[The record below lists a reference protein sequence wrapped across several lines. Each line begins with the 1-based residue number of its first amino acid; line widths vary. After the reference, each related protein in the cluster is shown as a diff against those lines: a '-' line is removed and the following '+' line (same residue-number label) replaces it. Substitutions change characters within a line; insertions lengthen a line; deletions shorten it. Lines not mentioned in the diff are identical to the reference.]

1 MPSYEIEFPL
11 AGLSPDDVEAALQDI
26 GAGAITFLDGG
37 DEPVLEPRPGEV
49 RLWSDTRV
57 RALFDDNCDAAQSL
71 SRLAARLGPA
81 ITATAQVR
89 GVAERVWERVWLADW
104 KSMRFGD
111 RLWVCPTE
119 AQAPAAH
126 SDLAGTTHLT
136 RAANA
141 VDPSDPAA
149 PAAPADHTDRTNS
162 VAPADHTDRTNSVAP
177 ADHTDSAGCVH
188 PGDPADPAAVIV
200 RLDPGLAFGTGSH
213 PTTALCL
220 EALASLDL
228 TGRTV
233 IDYGCGSGI
242 LAIAALKLGASAAI
256 AVDLDP
262 QALLATQSNARI
274 NGVDARLTTQDV
286 AAPLPPADCVVANI
300 LAGILIDL
308 SPRLTA
314 ACKPHAD
321 LVLSG
326 ILNEQVAA
334 VTTAYQPGFEFAHFA
349 ERDGWSCVRARRRM
363 GTGRRESG

>member
-11 AGLSPDDVEAALQDI
+11 AGLDPDDVEAALQGV

-37 DEPVLEPRPGEV
+37 DDPVLEPKPGEV

-111 RLWVCPTE
+111 RLWVCPID
-119 AQAPAAH
+119 AQA
-126 SDLAGTTHLT
+126 
-136 RAANA
+136 
-141 VDPSDPAA
+141 
-149 PAAPADHTDRTNS
+149 
-162 VAPADHTDRTNSVAP
+162 
-177 ADHTDSAGCVH
+177 
-188 PGDPADPAAVIV
+188 PADPAAVVV
-200 RLDPGLAFGTGSH
+200 RLDPGLAFGTGTH

-242 LAIAALKLGASAAI
+242 LAIAALKLGAAAAI

-262 QALLATQSNARI
+262 QALLAARSNARI
-274 NGVDARLTTQDV
+274 NGVAARLTTQDV
-286 AAPLPPADCVVANI
+286 EAPLPPADCVLANI

-308 SPRLTA
+308 SPYLTA
-314 ACKPHAD
+314 ACKPDAD

-326 ILNEQVAA
+326 ILNEQLAA
-334 VTTAYQPGFEFAHFA
+334 VTTAYQPGFEFAQCA
-349 ERDGWSCVRARRRM
+349 ERDGWSCVQARRRA
-363 GTGRRESG
+363 GACRRESC